1 MLLEHSGGNVS
12 KALQMAINEGE
23 ITSIE
28 VKDDSNA
35 NSNEEKNESKIIG
48 SPRENEELS
57 QPDNEGGICDCL
69 NCWC

>member
-1 MLLEHSGGNVS
+1 MLLEHSGGKVS
-12 KALQMAINEGE
+12 RALQMAIYEGE

-28 VKDDSNA
+28 VEDDSNA
-35 NSNEEKNESKIIG
+35 NIDEEENESKIIG

-57 QPDNEGGICDCL
+57 LSDAKGVCDCL

>member
-1 MLLEHSGGNVS
+1 MLLEHSGGKVS
-12 KALQMAINEGE
+12 RALQMAINEGE

-28 VKDDSNA
+28 VDDDSNA
-35 NSNEEKNESKIIG
+35 NIDEEKNESKIIG

-69 NCWC
+69 NCWF

>member
-1 MLLEHSGGNVS
+1 MLLEHSGGKVS
-12 KALQMAINEGE
+12 RALQMAM
-23 ITSIE
+23 
-28 VKDDSNA
+28 KAKCNA
-35 NSNEEKNESKIIG
+35 NIDEEENESKIIG

>member
-1 MLLEHSGGNVS
+1 
-12 KALQMAINEGE
+12 MAIDEGE

-28 VKDDSNA
+28 VEDDSNA
-35 NSNEEKNESKIIG
+35 NIDEEKNESKIIG

-57 QPDNEGGICDCL
+57 QPDDEGGICDCL